1 MAKYLDST
9 GLTHLVQKLKK
20 DVIPNV
26 KVNAAAKAD
35 TATTAS
41 VATKANSVDAAN
53 INGTIPISK
62 IPQGALE
69 RVVTVADETAWLKL
83 TTSQVQLGDT
93 VKVTSTGRMYIVID
107 ESKLTSKD
115 GYMEYAAGHAAT
127 ADSATNAANVPWSG
141 VSGKP
146 STFAP
151 SAHNHTASVKIG
163 KADSKTV
170 STSTKLSL
178 SVADILGTTPTV
190 SGSGNAVTAISI
202 ATDTITVTKGSTFSL
217 SSHGHSATFT
227 LGNSGAKTVST
238 GGSLSLTAAQ
248 ILGTIASSGSGNAI
262 TALAVS
268 GNTITATKGATFA
281 VASEVSKM
289 TNALDER
296 ISALEDFTGA
306 GTDAGALYDKLNAAG
321 YDIIVFD
328 EQPQAAPATAAIAS
342 SSLAAEATS
351 IAIQGTYNSTT
362 EEVAV
367 TAIYAR
373 VAQQNVS
380 TPYLYYKNW
389 KDRGKYSASEDATT
403 VKLYRHKVYLSATTG
418 KLYYAK
424 NDTTLKL
431 IDGGDKALTNTEID
445 SAITAAG

>member
-9 GLTHLVQKLKK
+9 GLTHLVQKLKT
-20 DVIPNV
+20 DVIPKV

-35 TATTAS
+35 SASTAA

-53 INGTIPISK
+53 INGVIPISK

-69 RVVTVADETAWLKL
+69 RVVTVPDDTARFKL

-107 ESKLTSKD
+107 ESKLTSAA

-127 ADSATNAANVPWSG
+127 ADTATNASAVPWSG
-141 VSGKP
+141 VTGKP

-151 SAHNHTASVKIG
+151 SAHNHTAKVTLGSASGNVSTSDPLTFTLKDIFGTLQSSGGGNAVTAVGVSGNVMTIYHNNNFSLSSHTHSVKIG
-163 KADSKTV
+163 KKDSL
-170 STSTKLSL
+170 SFGTSKLSL
-178 SVADILGTTPTV
+178 SVADILGTAPT
-190 SGSGNAVTAISI
+190 
-202 ATDTITVTKGSTFSL
+202 
-217 SSHGHSATFT
+217 
-227 LGNSGAKTVST
+227 
-238 GGSLSLTAAQ
+238 
-248 ILGTIASSGSGNAI
+248 SSGSGNAI
-262 TALAVS
+262 TAISIS
-268 GNTITATKGATFA
+268 GDTITATKGTTFA
-281 VASEVSKM
+281 VASDVK
-289 TNALDER
+289 TTTDALSGR
-296 ISALEDFTGA
+296 IQTLEDFTGA
-306 GTDAGALYDKLNAAG
+306 AGAGGLYDQLNAAG
-321 YDIIVFD
+321 YDVIIFD
-328 EQPQAAPATAAIAS
+328 EQPQSAPATAALAT
-342 SSLAAEATS
+342 SSLNAEATS
-351 IAIQGTYNSTT
+351 IAIQGTYNSST

-367 TAIYAR
+367 AAIYAR

-389 KDRGKYSASEDATT
+389 TDRNKYSASTNATT
-403 VKLYRHKVYLSATTG
+403 VKLYRHKIYVSAATG

>member
-35 TATTAS
+35 TASTAA

-83 TTSQVQLGDT
+83 TTAQVQLGDT

-107 ESKLTSKD
+107 EGKLTSKD

-127 ADSATNAANVPWSG
+127 ADSATNASNVPWSG

-151 SAHNHTASVKIG
+151 SAHNHTATVKIG
-163 KADSKTV
+163 KASGNTV
-170 STSTKLSL
+170 STSTPLSL
-178 SVADILGTTPTV
+178 SVADIIGTAPTT
-190 SGSGNAVTAISI
+190 SGSGNAITAISI
-202 ATDTITVTKGSTFSL
+202 SGDTITATKGSTFSL

-227 LGNSGAKTVST
+227 LGNSGAKKVST

-268 GNTITATKGATFA
+268 GNTITATKDTTFA
-281 VASEVSKM
+281 TSA
-289 TNALDER
+289 ALSDAVGR
-296 ISALEDFTGA
+296 IKDLEDFTGA
-306 GTDAGALYDKLNAAG
+306 GTDAGGLYDKLNAAG

-328 EQPQAAPATAAIAS
+328 EQPQAAPATAAIAA

-389 KDRGKYSASEDATT
+389 KDRNKYSASADATT

>member
-9 GLTHLVQKLKK
+9 GLTHLVQKLKT
-20 DVIPNV
+20 DVIPKV

-35 TATTAS
+35 SATKAATAD

-53 INGTIPISK
+53 INGVIPISK

-69 RVVTVADETAWLKL
+69 RVVTVADDTARFKL

-107 ESKLTSKD
+107 ESKLTAEA

-127 ADSATNAANVPWSG
+127 ADSATNASAVPWSG
-141 VSGKP
+141 VTGKP

-151 SAHNHTASVKIG
+151 SAHNHTAKVTLGSATG
-163 KADSKTV
+163 TV
-170 STSTKLSL
+170 STSTPLSFSFYEIIGGLKSSGGGNAVTGVGVSGNVMTIYHDNTFSLSSHVHSAKIGKKDSISFGASKVSL

-202 ATDTITVTKGSTFSL
+202 
-217 SSHGHSATFT
+217 
-227 LGNSGAKTVST
+227 SGD
-238 GGSLSLTAAQ
+238 
-248 ILGTIASSGSGNAI
+248 
-262 TALAVS
+262 
-268 GNTITATKGATFA
+268 TITATKGTTFA
-281 VASEVSKM
+281 TASEVK
-289 TNALDER
+289 TTTDALSTR
-296 ISALEDFTGA
+296 ISTLEAFTGA
-306 GTDAGALYDKLNAAG
+306 AGAGGLYDQLNAAG
-321 YDIIVFD
+321 YDVIIFD
-328 EQPQAAPATAAIAS
+328 EQPQSAPATAALATT
-342 SSLAAEATS
+342 SLNAEATS
-351 IAIQGTYNSTT
+351 IAIQGTYNSST
-362 EEVAV
+362 EEITVA
-367 TAIYAR
+367 AIYAR

-389 KDRGKYSASEDATT
+389 KDRNKYSASDDATT
-403 VKLYRHKVYLSATTG
+403 AKLYRHKIYVSSATG

-445 SAITAAG
+445 TAITAAG

>member
-20 DVIPNV
+20 DVIPAV

-35 TATTAS
+35 TAAKAD

-53 INGTIPISK
+53 INGVIPISK

-69 RVVTVADETAWLKL
+69 RVVTVADDTARFKL

-107 ESKLTSKD
+107 ESKLTAEA

-127 ADSATNAANVPWSG
+127 ADSATNASAVPWSG
-141 VSGKP
+141 VKGKP
-146 STFAP
+146 STFTP

-170 STSTKLSL
+170 STSAKLSL
-178 SVADILGTTPTV
+178 SVADILGTAPT
-190 SGSGNAVTAISI
+190 T
-202 ATDTITVTKGSTFSL
+202 
-217 SSHGHSATFT
+217 
-227 LGNSGAKTVST
+227 
-238 GGSLSLTAAQ
+238 
-248 ILGTIASSGSGNAI
+248 SGSGNAI
-262 TALAVS
+262 TAISIS
-268 GNTITATKGATFA
+268 GDTITATKGTTFA
-281 VASEVSKM
+281 TASEVK
-289 TNALDER
+289 TTTDALSTR
-296 ISALEDFTGA
+296 ISTLEYFTGA
-306 GTDAGALYDKLNAAG
+306 AGAGGLYDQLNAAG
-321 YDIIVFD
+321 YDVIIFD
-328 EQPQAAPATAAIAS
+328 EQPQSAPATAALATT
-342 SSLAAEATS
+342 SLNAEATS
-351 IAIQGTYNSTT
+351 IAIQGAYNSST
-362 EEVAV
+362 EEVTVA
-367 TAIYAR
+367 AIYAR

-389 KDRGKYSASEDATT
+389 KDRNKYSASTDATT

>member
-20 DVIPNV
+20 DVIPAV

-35 TATTAS
+35 TAAKAD

-53 INGTIPISK
+53 INGTIPIAK

-69 RVVTVADETAWLKL
+69 RVVTVADDTARFKL

-107 ESKLTSKD
+107 ESKLTAEA

-127 ADSATNAANVPWSG
+127 ADSATNAASVPWSG

-151 SAHNHTASVKIG
+151 SAHNHTATVKIG

-202 ATDTITVTKGSTFSL
+202 
-217 SSHGHSATFT
+217 
-227 LGNSGAKTVST
+227 SGD
-238 GGSLSLTAAQ
+238 
-248 ILGTIASSGSGNAI
+248 
-262 TALAVS
+262 
-268 GNTITATKGATFA
+268 TITATKGTTFA
-281 VASEVSKM
+281 TASDVK
-289 TNALDER
+289 TKTDALDGR
-296 ISALEDFTGA
+296 ISNLEAFTGA
-306 GTDAGALYDKLNAAG
+306 AGAGGLYDQLNAAG
-321 YDIIVFD
+321 YDVIIFD
-328 EQPQAAPATAAIAS
+328 EQPQSAPATAALDTT
-342 SSLAAEATS
+342 SLASEATS
-351 IAIQGTYNSTT
+351 IAIQGAYNSST
-362 EEVAV
+362 EEVTVA
-367 TAIYAR
+367 AIYAR

-389 KDRGKYSASEDATT
+389 KDRNKYSASDDATT
-403 VKLYRHKVYLSATTG
+403 VKLYRHKIYVSAATG

>member
-20 DVIPNV
+20 DVIPAV
-26 KVNAAAKAD
+26 KVKAAAKAD
-35 TATTAS
+35 TAAKAD

-53 INGTIPISK
+53 INGVIPISK

-69 RVVTVADETAWLKL
+69 RVVTVADDTARFKL

-107 ESKLTSKD
+107 ESKLTAEA

-127 ADSATNAANVPWSG
+127 ADSATNASAVPWTG
-141 VSGKP
+141 VTGKP

-151 SAHNHTASVKIG
+151 SAHNHTAKVTLGSATG
-163 KADSKTV
+163 SV
-170 STSTKLSL
+170 STSTPLTFTLKDIVGQLQSSGSGNAVSGIAVNGNTMTIFHNDSYSLSSHTHSAKIGKKDSVSLGASKLSL
-178 SVADILGTTPTV
+178 SVADILGTAPT
-190 SGSGNAVTAISI
+190 T
-202 ATDTITVTKGSTFSL
+202 
-217 SSHGHSATFT
+217 
-227 LGNSGAKTVST
+227 
-238 GGSLSLTAAQ
+238 
-248 ILGTIASSGSGNAI
+248 SGSGNAI
-262 TALAVS
+262 TAISIS
-268 GNTITATKGATFA
+268 GDTITATKGTTFA
-281 VASEVSKM
+281 VASDVK
-289 TNALDER
+289 TTTDALSTR
-296 ISALEDFTGA
+296 ISTLEDFTGA
-306 GTDAGALYDKLNAAG
+306 AGAGGLYDQLNAAG
-321 YDIIVFD
+321 YDVIIFD
-328 EQPQAAPATAAIAS
+328 EQPQSAPATAALATT
-342 SSLAAEATS
+342 SLNAEATS
-351 IAIQGTYNSTT
+351 IAIQGTYNSST
-362 EEVAV
+362 EEITVA
-367 TAIYAR
+367 AIYAR

-389 KDRGKYSASEDATT
+389 NDRNKYSASADATT
-403 VKLYRHKVYLSATTG
+403 VKLYRHKIYVSATTG

>member
-35 TATTAS
+35 TASTAA

-127 ADSATNAANVPWSG
+127 ADSATNASNVPWSG

-146 STFAP
+146 STFTP
-151 SAHNHTASVKIG
+151 SAHNHTATVTLGSATG
-163 KADSKTV
+163 SV
-170 STSTKLSL
+170 STSTPLTLSL
-178 SVADILGTTPTV
+178 KDIVGTLV
-190 SGSGNAVTAISI
+190 SNGSGNAVTGIGVQGN
-202 ATDTITVTKGSTFSL
+202 TMTIYHSSTFSL

-238 GGSLSLTAAQ
+238 GGSLTLTAAQ

-268 GNTITATKGATFA
+268 GNTITATKGTTFA
-281 VASEVSKM
+281 TSA
-289 TNALDER
+289 ALSDAVGR
-296 ISALEDFTGA
+296 IKDLEDFTGA

-328 EQPQAAPATAAIAS
+328 EQPQAAPATAAIAA

-362 EEVAV
+362 EEVTV

-380 TPYLYYKNW
+380 TPFLYYKNW
-389 KDRGKYSASEDATT
+389 KDRGKYSASTDATT

>member
-9 GLTHLVQKLKK
+9 GLTHLVQKLKT

-35 TATTAS
+35 RASTAA

-53 INGTIPISK
+53 INGVIPISK

-69 RVVTVADETAWLKL
+69 RVVTVADDTARFKL

-107 ESKLTSKD
+107 ESKLTRAD

-127 ADSATNAANVPWSG
+127 ADSATNASAVPWSG
-141 VSGKP
+141 VTGKP

-163 KADSKTV
+163 KADNKNV

-178 SVADILGTTPTV
+178 SVADILGTAPTV
-190 SGSGNAVTAISI
+190 SGSGNAITAISI
-202 ATDTITVTKGSTFSL
+202 SSDTITATKGSTFSTT
-217 SSHGHSATFT
+217 SHTHSAKIGKKDSIS
-227 LGNSGAKTVST
+227 LGASK
-238 GGSLSLTAAQ
+238 LSISVAD
-248 ILGTIASSGSGNAI
+248 ILGTPTTTGDGNAI
-262 TALAVS
+262 TAISIAS
-268 GNTITATKGATFA
+268 DTITLTKGTKFA
-281 VASEVSKM
+281 VASDVK
-289 TNALDER
+289 TTTDALSTR
-296 ISALEDFTGA
+296 ISTLEDFTGA
-306 GTDAGALYDKLNAAG
+306 AGAGGLYDQLNAAG
-321 YDIIVFD
+321 YDVIVFD
-328 EQPQAAPATAAIAS
+328 EQPQAAPATAALAT
-342 SSLAAEATS
+342 SSLNAEATS
-351 IAIQGTYNSTT
+351 IAIQGTYNSST

-367 TAIYAR
+367 AAIYAR

-389 KDRGKYSASEDATT
+389 NDRNKYSASDDAPT
-403 VKLYRHKVYLSATTG
+403 VKLYRHKIYVSATTG

>member
-20 DVIPNV
+20 DVIPAV

-35 TATTAS
+35 TATKASTAD

-127 ADSATNAANVPWSG
+127 ADSATNAAAVPWTG
-141 VSGKP
+141 VTGKP

-151 SAHNHTASVKIG
+151 SSHNHTAAVKIG

-170 STSTKLSL
+170 STATKLSL
-178 SVADILGTTPTV
+178 SLADILGTAPTT
-190 SGSGNAVTAISI
+190 SGSGNAITAISI
-202 ATDTITVTKGSTFSL
+202 SGDTITATKGSTFSL
-217 SSHGHSATFT
+217 SSHTHSAKIGKKDSISF
-227 LGNSGAKTVST
+227 GASKI
-238 GGSLSLTAAQ
+238 SLSLAD
-248 ILGTIASSGSGNAI
+248 ILGTAPTTSGSGNAI
-262 TALAVS
+262 TAISIS
-268 GNTITATKGATFA
+268 GDTITATKGTTFA
-281 VASEVSKM
+281 VASDVNTAINGVKSR
-289 TNALDER
+289 LDT
-296 ISALEDFTGA
+296 LEDFTGA
-306 GTDAGALYDKLNAAG
+306 TGSGGLADRLATAG
-321 YDIIVFD
+321 YDIVPFSGFLT
-328 EQPQAAPATAAIAS
+328 AAPTIS
-342 SSLAAEATS
+342 QTSLVGDAPGLV
-351 IAIQGTYNSTT
+351 IQGTTASDGTIT
-362 EEVAV
+362 VAG
-367 TAIYAR
+367 IYAF
-373 VAQQNVS
+373 VQAANS
-380 TPYLYYKNW
+380 SAKTYYNNW
-389 KDRGKYSASEDATT
+389 GDFLKATSDATGT
-403 VKLYRHKVYLSATTG
+403 PKKSVYLHKIYLDTTTG
-418 KLYYAK
+418 KAYYASS
-424 NDTTLKL
+424 TSTLKQ

>member
-35 TATTAS
+35 TAAKAD

-151 SAHNHTASVKIG
+151 SAHNHTATVKIG
-163 KADSKTV
+163 KASGQTV
-170 STSTKLSL
+170 STSTPLSI
-178 SVADILGTTPTV
+178 SVADILG
-190 SGSGNAVTAISI
+190 A
-202 ATDTITVTKGSTFSL
+202 
-217 SSHGHSATFT
+217 
-227 LGNSGAKTVST
+227 
-238 GGSLSLTAAQ
+238 
-248 ILGTIASSGSGNAI
+248 GTIATSGSGNAI
-262 TALAVS
+262 TAISISDDTITATKGNLFSTTGHAHSAKIGKKDSISFGSSKASISVADILGTAPTTSGS
-268 GNTITATKGATFA
+268 GNAITAISISGDTITATKGATFA
-281 VASEVSKM
+281 TASDVK
-289 TNALDER
+289 TKTDALDGR
-296 ISALEDFTGA
+296 ISDLEAFTGA
-306 GTDAGALYDKLNAAG
+306 AGAGGLYDQLNAAG
-321 YDIIVFD
+321 YDVIIFD
-328 EQPQAAPATAAIAS
+328 EQPQTAPATAALATT
-342 SSLAAEATS
+342 SLASEATS

-362 EEVAV
+362 EEITVA
-367 TAIYAR
+367 AIYAR

-389 KDRGKYSASEDATT
+389 KDRGKYSASDDATT
-403 VKLYRHKVYLSATTG
+403 AKLYRHKIYVNATTG
-418 KLYYAK
+418 KSYYAK
-424 NDTTLKL
+424 DDTTLKL

-445 SAITAAG
+445 AAINAA

>member
-20 DVIPNV
+20 DVIPAV

-35 TATTAS
+35 SATKAAS
-41 VATKANSVDAAN
+41 ADVATKANSVDAAN
-53 INGTIPISK
+53 IVGTIPISK

-127 ADSATNAANVPWSG
+127 ADSATNASAVPWTG
-141 VSGKP
+141 VTGKP

-178 SVADILGTTPTV
+178 SVADILGTAPT
-190 SGSGNAVTAISI
+190 T
-202 ATDTITVTKGSTFSL
+202 
-217 SSHGHSATFT
+217 
-227 LGNSGAKTVST
+227 
-238 GGSLSLTAAQ
+238 
-248 ILGTIASSGSGNAI
+248 SGSGNAI
-262 TALAVS
+262 TAISIS
-268 GNTITATKGATFA
+268 GDTITAKLGGFIQVEDFQDFLNMFNEMVPKNILPFQLKEGETLYDRFNTSACEVVFFDEELTATPA
-281 VASEVSKM
+281 A
-289 TNALDER
+289 
-296 ISALEDFTGA
+296 SALANTS
-306 GTDAGALYDKLNAAG
+306 LN
-321 YDIIVFD
+321 D
-328 EQPQAAPATAAIAS
+328 
-342 SSLAAEATS
+342 EATS
-351 IAIQGTYNSTT
+351 LAIFGSWDDPSIVQSGVVN
-362 EEVAV
+362 VR
-367 TAIYAR
+367 AIYAR

-380 TPYLYYKNW
+380 TPYKYYINW
-389 KDRGKYSASEDATT
+389 RD
-403 VKLYRHKVYLSATTG
+403 KLKVVTDIEAESIKLRRNKIYVSSRTG
-418 KLYYAK
+418 KAYFPY
-424 NDTTLKL
+424 NDTMLRE
-431 IDGGDKALTNTEID
+431 IDGGDHPLTNTEID
-445 SAITAAG
+445 TAITAAG